1 MTRAIFKLRHHE
13 DTAETGSNAKRLTLA
28 ENHLAVT
35 IPAIPVFK
43 AVRFPQAQLPPPHM
57 PFTLS
62 ELFPDEDYR
71 FHLTLRRG
79 DVAAFFSQPDSAVL
93 AERRAWLTADPDRYV
108 LADSE
113 SHDVVEEMEEM
124 LRFSSP
130 SVGSVDTAVATRNRL
145 VALGSGLEPD
155 FVLLRRDSDAVL
167 RVRAGVVC
175 FPSWWAL
182 EEKRGQT
189 VDTIHAVVPGLNT
202 SLGSVITPFLDK
214 LKPGLPYERSNW
226 GLAATPELNLHP
238 ALQRPRLQAPL
249 DVEQTWVRI
258 EDQILAALPRS
269 RGLLFGIAIR
279 VVPLRRL
286 LDESSLRRGF
296 LRAIRTMPSELAEYK
311 GMKPVMRD
319 LLALPDI

>member
-1 MTRAIFKLRHHE
+1 
-13 DTAETGSNAKRLTLA
+13 
-28 ENHLAVT
+28 
-35 IPAIPVFK
+35 
-43 AVRFPQAQLPPPHM
+43 M

-62 ELFPDEDYR
+62 ELFRDEDYR

-79 DVAAFFSQPDSAVL
+79 DVAAFFSRPDSAVL
-93 AERRAWLTADPDRYV
+93 AERRAWLTSDPDRYV
-108 LADSE
+108 LADPE
-113 SHDVVEEMEEM
+113 SLDVVEETEEI
-124 LRFSSP
+124 LGASSP
-130 SVGSVDTAVATRNRL
+130 TMAGGDIAACTRNRL
-145 VALGSGLEPD
+145 IALGCGLEPD
-155 FVLLRRDSDAVL
+155 FVLLRRDDDAVL
-167 RVRAGVVC
+167 RVRAGAVC

-202 SLGSVITPFLDK
+202 SLGSVITPFLDR
-214 LKPGLPYERSNW
+214 LKPGMPYERSNW

-279 VVPLRRL
+279 VVPLRHL
-286 LDESSLRRGF
+286 LDEPTLRRGF
-296 LRAIRTMPSELAEYK
+296 LRAVRTMPTDLAAYK
-311 GMKPVMRD
+311 GMGPVMRD
-319 LLALPDI
+319 LLALPDH